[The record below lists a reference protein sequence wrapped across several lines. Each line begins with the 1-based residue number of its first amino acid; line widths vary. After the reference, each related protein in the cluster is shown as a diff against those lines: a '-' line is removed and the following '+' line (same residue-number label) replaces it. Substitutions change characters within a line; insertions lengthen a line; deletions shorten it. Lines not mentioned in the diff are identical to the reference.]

1 MSIGNPTH
9 IATTLFIATPPPP
22 PSPMEQPQRRAP
34 KKRSRAAKEG
44 DAPKKATTKKK
55 TAVAKK
61 PSSAKRQRLSTRI
74 RRKSDVGIETAP
86 PPPPPI
92 FTPTADLQLSV
103 DPPFA
108 LTTTERRP
116 TPDKISRY
124 LVYMETTQLTKMRAI
139 FDALKDMVHDINL
152 KFFPETHPAHGMT
165 TMAMDSSKTSLVH
178 MECPA
183 RHVKES
189 GAFHCKRDTCA
200 GIRVDYFH
208 RIIKTLK
215 SHDSMAI
222 YIPDDNKGVLKIR
235 AYQSGSN
242 SLQTYTITLLDL
254 DDDII
259 EIPEIEFDCIR
270 SINAELFQNTVH
282 YVVQGVDPKR
292 IGVVRDANH
301 RLLITGQGNYSFAKM
316 SLDETQA
323 GPVPGSSTS
332 DGGGGGAPAPGAD
345 NICNYYPVRH
355 INTAIKPYQVC
366 EDLRLYLK
374 TDWALIIEYPLAGLG
389 TLRFCVAPKGDDAD
403 EEQRVGHYGGGGG
416 GLLDSKQPLAINP
429 EIIAEHQVETLQ
441 QQQHNDED
449 DDEDEWSADDEP
461 EDDDDGGEDDMY

>member
-1 MSIGNPTH
+1 
-9 IATTLFIATPPPP
+9 
-22 PSPMEQPQRRAP
+22 MEQPP
-34 KKRSRAAKEG
+34 VTKKRSRSSAKE
-44 DAPKKATTKKK
+44 TKKG
-55 TAVAKK
+55 AGVAKK
-61 PSSAKRQRLSTRI
+61 AKKSRPAPSKRHRAAARI
-74 RRKSDVGIETAP
+74 RRKSDAAVHVP
-86 PPPPPI
+86 
-92 FTPTADLQLSV
+92 TPAADLVLSV

-108 LTTTERRP
+108 LTTERRP
-116 TPDKISRY
+116 TSEKISKY

-139 FDALKDMVHDINL
+139 FDALKDMVHEINL
-152 KFFPETHPAHGMT
+152 KFFPEAHPAHGMT
-165 TMAMDSSKTSLVH
+165 TMAMDSSRTSLVH
-178 MECPA
+178 MECPS
-183 RHVKES
+183 RRIKES

-200 GIRVDYFH
+200 GINVAYFH

-222 YIPDDNKGVLKIR
+222 YIPDDSKGVLKIR

-242 SLQTYTITLLDL
+242 ALQTYKITLLDL

-292 IGVVRDANH
+292 IGVMRDTNQ
-301 RLLITGQGNYSFAKM
+301 RLLITGQGNYSTAKM

-323 GPVPGSSTS
+323 GPVAGSASSSNSTEK
-332 DGGGGGAPAPGAD
+332 PAATES
-345 NICNYYPVRH
+345 ICNYYPVRH

-389 TLRFCVAPKGDDAD
+389 SLRFCVAPKGDDAD
-403 EEQRVGHYGGGGG
+403 EEQRVNHYGGGGEG
-416 GLLDSKQPLAINP
+416 GLLDGKPPAILNQ
-429 EIIAEHQVETLQ
+429 EIVMEHQAETAHL
-441 QQQHNDED
+441 ED
-449 DDEDEWSADDEP
+449 DEGDDDDAWSADDEP
-461 EDDDDGGEDDMY
+461 EDDGEDEDDMY

>member
-1 MSIGNPTH
+1 
-9 IATTLFIATPPPP
+9 
-22 PSPMEQPQRRAP
+22 MEQPP
-34 KKRSRAAKEG
+34 VTKKRSRSSTKETKKG
-44 DAPKKATTKKK
+44 AGVPKKAKKSRP
-55 TAVAKK
+55 A
-61 PSSAKRQRLSTRI
+61 PSKRHRAAARI
-74 RRKSDVGIETAP
+74 RRKSDAAVHVP
-86 PPPPPI
+86 
-92 FTPTADLQLSV
+92 TPAADLVLSV

-116 TPDKISRY
+116 TPEKISKY

-139 FDALKDMVHDINL
+139 FDALKDMVHEINL
-152 KFFPETHPAHGMT
+152 KFFPEAHPAHGMT
-165 TMAMDSSKTSLVH
+165 TMAMDSSRTSLVH
-178 MECPA
+178 MECPS
-183 RHVKES
+183 RRIKES

-200 GIRVDYFH
+200 GINVAYFH

-222 YIPDDNKGVLKIR
+222 YIPDDSKGVLKIR

-242 SLQTYTITLLDL
+242 ALQTYKITLLDL

-259 EIPEIEFDCIR
+259 EIPQIEFDCIR

-292 IGVVRDANH
+292 IGVMRDTNQ
-301 RLLITGQGNYSFAKM
+301 RLLITGQGNYSTAKM

-323 GPVPGSSTS
+323 GPVAGSASSNSTEK
-332 DGGGGGAPAPGAD
+332 PAATES
-345 NICNYYPVRH
+345 ICNYYPVRH

-389 TLRFCVAPKGDDAD
+389 SLRFCVAPKSDDAD
-403 EEQRVGHYGGGGG
+403 EEQRVNHYGGGEG
-416 GLLDSKQPLAINP
+416 GLLDGKPPAILNQ
-429 EIIAEHQVETLQ
+429 EMVMEQAAI
-441 QQQHNDED
+441 QHDD
-449 DDEDEWSADDEP
+449 GDVDDEDEENDAWSADDEP
-461 EDDDDGGEDDMY
+461 EYDEDGGEEDMY